1 MTTLKKYK
9 MFING
14 SWVESE
20 NKKNF
25 ETLNPENNEPWA
37 KVPEASTKDV
47 DKAVRAAQK
56 AFVKRTP

>member
-1 MTTLKKYK
+1 

-37 KVPEASTKDV
+37 NCS
-47 DKAVRAAQK
+47 
-56 AFVKRTP
+56 